1 MEDNVVCYSY
11 DGRNTTR
18 LCVCIRQYTRTIR
31 RKGGRYNDCRALAC
45 TELITSATCD
55 GVLFSLLFVCLFVSR
70 IKQKVMSGFSRNLG
84 SGKNIDYGSEMSYFS
99 KWSGSTYCGHFIVF
113 IDSSVVDRCEK
124 WKWRW
129 EKQWQRSA
137 GQLRPMCLLFAGND
151 TVPVSVWRGG
161 GMRCAE
167 CRLVTCFIRHATTE
181 GCCVV
186 DPVR

>member
-1 MEDNVVCYSY
+1 VCVCVCVRVCLFVKVSIWEGMEDNVVCYSY
-11 DGRNTTR
+11 DGRNTAR

-55 GVLFSLLFVCLFVSR
+55 GVLFSLLFFCLFVSR

-124 WKWRW
+124 
-129 EKQWQRSA
+129 
-137 GQLRPMCLLFAGND
+137 
-151 TVPVSVWRGG
+151 
-161 GMRCAE
+161 
-167 CRLVTCFIRHATTE
+167 
-181 GCCVV
+181 
-186 DPVR
+186 